1 MDLLMPGMDGF
12 EFLSAMRAEREWR
25 NLPVVVL
32 TAKDLTREDHERLN
46 GGVQRILRK
55 QVAEADDLLRE
66 VGRMLKGVRREHVI
80 S

>member
-1 MDLLMPGMDGF
+1 
-12 EFLSAMRAEREWR
+12 MRAEREWR